1 MITVAQKQAPIVM
14 SLEYKVRLLDHDFP
28 IVTMSPLHTVS
39 FLFKLSSLKKLVKWS
54 GYEI

>member
-1 MITVAQKQAPIVM
+1 MRYQLIVM
-14 SLEYKVRLLDHDFP
+14 INSFIIANGHLAV
-28 IVTMSPLHTVS
+28 HTVS